1 VKRRL
6 ILCGLGAFVAG
17 IAPAQAERGYATDTC
32 TVPVQSGAAP
42 QYKILRMVG
51 SGTPLEVLEPNTQ
64 GYTKVRTPEG
74 TVGWIMTQ
82 YLMDQPSA
90 RSRVGQL
97 EARIAALENEN
108 RTLRGENE
116 TLDAARAAAARC
128 GEELAAIRRTASQAL
143 ALDEDNRRL
152 QQEIAASRERQGQLE
167 QENATL
173 RDQSHRNW
181 FVAGA
186 GATLGGLLCGLIIP
200 SVAARRRKRRWDQF

>member
-1 VKRRL
+1 M
-6 ILCGLGAFVAG
+6 GALVAG
-17 IAPAQAERGYATDTC
+17 IAPAQADRSYATDTC
-32 TVPVQSGAAP
+32 SVPVQSGAAP

-82 YLMDQPSA
+82 YLMTQPSA

-97 EARIAALENEN
+97 EARVAALESEN
-108 RTLRGENE
+108 RALKGETE
-116 TLDAARAAAARC
+116 TLDATRAAASRC
-128 GEELAAIRRTASQAL
+128 DEELAAIRRTASRAL
-143 ALDEDNRRL
+143 ALDEENRRL
-152 QQEIAASRERQGQLE
+152 QQEVATARERQEQLE
-167 QENATL
+167 RENATL

-186 GATLGGLLCGLIIP
+186 GAVLGGVLCGLVIP